1 MLHVI
6 HCVLMMVLDVTAM
19 LESIVMSQMLRNV
32 VMVVNMPTFSVMTT
46 MLFHV
51 FSHML
56 MMMLDV
62 TAMLHI
68 MDVTMLLGMRML
80 SMVQFCFAT
89 MLSPATMEGMLVV
102 SNMIV
107 MFHD

>member
-6 HCVLMMVLDVTAM
+6 HCMLMMVLDVTAM
-19 LESIVMSQMLRNV
+19 LESIVMSQMLGNV

-56 MMMLDV
+56 MMVLDM

-68 MDVTMLLGMRML
+68 MNVTMLLGVRML
-80 SMVQFCFAT
+80 DMMQMGFAA
-89 MLSPATMEGMLVV
+89 MLSPTTMEGMLVV